1 MGDKESIPS
10 DRGKDPVAAF
20 LRNSRV
26 TPEQAQTWLAT
37 IDLTLPETGPTV
49 SAQTGEKDK
58 GTDQQRFERRQQE
71 VQPEMDRF
79 NDNYRDKKYG
89 DPYKLTTALKQPVS
103 DVLAARRNLKK
114 ETEKPEP
121 DYAAAYG
128 ELDKAADAIQRCD
141 AAYVIDNG
149 QAKLAYES
157 EKSKHQAQIDK
168 IQKKIGDSDYG
179 GPPPIDF
186 QMAINGFTSAK
197 TLMDDG
203 ERQGNYL
210 LAQQGLRDIPSTFP
224 QFQKAQDA
232 LKERWAKSKKAAEDL
247 TAAIQNNVYPG
258 LNAEKIAYAQ
268 AVKTANADAPKAQK
282 EEKFG
287 ALGTAIDQLDLA
299 TKAFQKL
306 SLDKDAAEFLA
317 LNKAGKNTKSKKE
330 VIASFEALKKKHPD
344 FLKTL
349 TETPQARK
357 EFDKVIIGLG
367 KDAGSSKDFFKE
379 VIKERFGLEKLEGDL
394 SSDCLPRLYELFS
407 KVPDS
412 HARQAKLKTVKR
424 YKNKGIESFYSAPDD
439 DKEGGEVVLKGV
451 RVSGPGSWA
460 FDLVK
465 EQVFVRHG
473 NLNALPKGEKPP
485 TAFDWTTLHEI
496 GHAVDENMTFM
507 KRNQNKPAFGGWKD
521 ETPESIASEA
531 AAQKNFFGTFKD
543 RTVYPANFLKK
554 YLINI
559 LTNQKGFV
567 DIAQDI
573 TKLQLT
579 EDKLKSDPP
588 FTDYEKEVRKLET
601 DYQKKA
607 GQLSGEKDEAKKEKD
622 TKKLD
627 REKTKAM
634 KKAADDAAK
643 KTKLAGKASEL
654 VRKVLD
660 RLVEGERKDDAVKAV
675 WSTFDLEIPKNT
687 TPDWKALEKHDAA
700 AWCRTVRDS
709 MGSGMIFKGEAKYQ
723 LPDKRVYQQG
733 YPGQWSSYDSAAQ
746 SLGLTNYQ
754 FRAPGEWFAECYAA
768 YYVRTAPRML
778 PATHP
783 LFKTLDDDK
792 LGPES

>member
-1 MGDKESIPS
+1 MS
-10 DRGKDPVAAF
+10 
-20 LRNSRV
+20 
-26 TPEQAQTWLAT
+26 EQAQTWLAT
-37 IDLTLPETGPTV
+37 IDLTLPDTGPTV

-58 GTDQQRFERRQQE
+58 ETDQERFERRQKE
-71 VQPEMDRF
+71 LQPEMDRF
-79 NDNYRDKKYG
+79 NNNYQGKKYG
-89 DPYKLTTALKQPVS
+89 DPYKALPPNLKQPLNE
-103 DVLAARRNLKK
+103 VLAARRTIKK

-128 ELDKAADAIQRCD
+128 ELDKAAAAIQRCD

-149 QAKLAYES
+149 QGKLAYEA
-157 EKSKHQAQIDK
+157 EKTKYQAEIDK
-168 IQKKIGDSDYG
+168 IQKKIDDSDYG
-179 GPPPIDF
+179 GSPPQDF
-186 QMAINGFTSAK
+186 QMAINGFAHAK

-203 ERQGNYL
+203 ERDGSYL

-232 LKERWAKSKKAAEDL
+232 LNERWAKSKKAAEDL
-247 TAAIQNNVYPG
+247 TAAIQKNVYPG
-258 LNAEKIAYAQ
+258 LDAEKIAYAQ
-268 AVKTANADAPKAQK
+268 AVKTANADAPKAQSD
-282 EEKFG
+282 EKFG
-287 ALGTAIDQLDLA
+287 ALATAVDTLDLA
-299 TKAFQKL
+299 TKTFQKGA
-306 SLDKDAAEFLA
+306 LDKDAGEFLA

-330 VIASFEALKKKHPD
+330 IIASFEALKKKHPD

-349 TETPQARK
+349 TETPEARK

-367 KDAGSSKDFFKE
+367 KDAGSGKDFFKE
-379 VIKERFGLEKLEGDL
+379 VIKERFGLEKFEGDL

-424 YKNKGIESFYSAPDD
+424 NKAIFKGTKMQDSFYSGPDD
-439 DKEGGEVVLKGV
+439 DKDGGEIVLNGV

-465 EQVFVRHG
+465 ETVFVRQG

-507 KRNQNKPAFGGWKD
+507 KRNQKKPAFGGWKD

-543 RTVYPANFLKK
+543 RTVYPANFLKR
-554 YLINI
+554 YLVNI

-573 TKLQLT
+573 AKLQLT
-579 EDKLKSDPP
+579 EVKLKSDPA
-588 FTDYEKEVRKLET
+588 FTDYEKEVQKLET
-601 DYQKKA
+601 EYQKKA
-607 GQLSGEKDEAKKEKD
+607 SQLSGEKDEVKKEKD

-660 RLVEGERKDDAVKAV
+660 LLVEGHTKDDAVKTV
-675 WSTFDLEIPKNT
+675 WSTFDLEIPKDT

-700 AWCRTVRDS
+700 AWCKIVRDS
-709 MGSGMIFKGEAKYQ
+709 MGSGMIFKGEAKYR
-723 LPDKRVYQQG
+723 LPDKRVYQQA
-733 YPGQWSSYDSAAQ
+733 YPGQWYSYDSAAQ

-768 YYVRTAPRML
+768 FYVRTAPRML

-783 LFKTLDDDK
+783 LFKTLEDDK